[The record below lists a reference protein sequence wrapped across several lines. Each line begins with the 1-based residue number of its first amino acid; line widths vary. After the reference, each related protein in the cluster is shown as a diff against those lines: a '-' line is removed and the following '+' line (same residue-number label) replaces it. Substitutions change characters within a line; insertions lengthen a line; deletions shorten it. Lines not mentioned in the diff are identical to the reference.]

1 MTKNYKIH
9 AYDIFYDIVEED
21 LDGVYSNPDEL
32 QAKLP
37 HELDF
42 EIAADEDEEE
52 LDDVVVDHI
61 SDLTGWMVQSF
72 NYTSHQT
79 EIKQWGP
86 ARYEIRF
93 EAELTDDEV
102 KTIEEYLWQTL
113 YEQVGISAEM
123 IEVNLINNK

>member
-9 AYDIFYDIVEED
+9 AYNIIYDITEED
-21 LDGVYSNPDEL
+21 LDGVYSNTDEL
-32 QAKLP
+32 QVKLP
-37 HELDF
+37 HELHF
-42 EIAADEDEEE
+42 EIAADECEED

-72 NYTSHQT
+72 SYTSHPT
-79 EIKQWGP
+79 EIKQYGP

-93 EAELTDDEV
+93 EAELTDEEV
-102 KTIEEYLWQTL
+102 QTIEEYLWQTL
-113 YEQVGISAEM
+113 YEQVGISAEL

>member
-9 AYDIFYDIVEED
+9 AYNIIYDITEED
-21 LDGVYSNPDEL
+21 TDNGFVTIEEIQN
-32 QAKLP
+32 KLP

-72 NYTSHQT
+72 SYTFHST

-86 ARYEIRF
+86 SRYEIRF
-93 EAELTDDEV
+93 EAELTDEEV

-113 YEQVGISAEM
+113 YEQVGISAEL

>member
-9 AYDIFYDIVEED
+9 AYDIIYDITEDDIYDGFVRIEEIQ
-21 LDGVYSNPDEL
+21 N
-32 QAKLP
+32 KLP

-52 LDDVVVDHI
+52 LDDVVVDYI

-72 NYTSHQT
+72 DYTFYPT
-79 EIKQWGP
+79 ETKQYGP

-93 EAELTDDEV
+93 EAELTDEEV

-113 YEQVGISAEM
+113 YEQVGISAEL

>member
-9 AYDIFYDIVEED
+9 AYNIFYDITEED

-72 NYTSHQT
+72 SYTSHPT
-79 EIKQWGP
+79 EIKQRGP
-86 ARYEIRF
+86 SRYEIRF